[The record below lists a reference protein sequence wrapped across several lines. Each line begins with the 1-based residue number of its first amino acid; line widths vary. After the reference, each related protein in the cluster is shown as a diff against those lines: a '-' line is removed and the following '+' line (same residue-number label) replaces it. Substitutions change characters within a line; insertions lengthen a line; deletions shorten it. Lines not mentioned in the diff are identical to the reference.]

1 MATWWVKVWGKSGLA
16 QRHPPVG
23 VVSLSQFGLF
33 YSVGYTLSRASSSRE
48 GNILYANNNQAII
61 AVIILANADLTRIGQ
76 HTFNQLAHSIPL
88 VCANL

>member
-1 MATWWVKVWGKSGLA
+1 MVGKSMG
-16 QRHPPVG
+16 QKWTGKRHPPVG
-23 VVSLSQFGLF
+23 VVALSQFGLF

-61 AVIILANADLTRIGQ
+61 AVIILANADLARIGQ